1 MHRLIVVA
9 MCVFFVGCG
18 ESYRPAKRESPAP
31 STPTSDSNATAS
43 TAEAESA
50 GGLVEV
56 GGLELT
62 APESWVRQPPRS
74 QFVTAEF
81 TLPRA
86 DGDENDGRLTVS
98 VAGGSI
104 DANLERWRGQFE
116 GDLTRDVAEDL
127 EVAGLTVKLLDCAGT
142 FNDQPGPFAPA
153 VQREGYRMI
162 GAVIPTEGQ
171 LTFVKAYGPEKTIEK
186 YAESIRAF
194 LQSLKTE

>member
-9 MCVFFVGCG
+9 MCVCFVGCG
-18 ESYRPAKRESPAP
+18 ESYRPAKRETSPP
-31 STPTSDSNATAS
+31 STPTSDSNPSAAA
-43 TAEAESA
+43 AEAESA

-56 GGLELT
+56 GGLELA

-86 DGDENDGRLTVS
+86 EGDENDGRLTVS

-116 GDLTRDVAEDL
+116 GELTRDVAEDL

-142 FNDQPGPFAPA
+142 FNDQPGPFAPG

-186 YAESIRAF
+186 YEESIRTF
-194 LQSLKTE
+194 LQSLKTK

>member
-1 MHRLIVVA
+1 MRRLIVIV
-9 MCVFFVGCG
+9 MCVCFVGCG
-18 ESYRPAKRESPAP
+18 ESYRPAKRETPASSAPAANSSSPATSAVSE
-31 STPTSDSNATAS
+31 ST
-43 TAEAESA
+43 
-50 GGLVEV
+50 GGVVEV

-81 TLPRA
+81 SLPRA
-86 DGDENDGRLTVS
+86 EGDESDGRLTVS

-127 EVAGLTVKLLDCAGT
+127 EIAGLTVRLLDCAGT
-142 FNDQPGPFAPA
+142 FNDQPGPFAPG
-153 VQREGYRMI
+153 VQRDGYRMI

-171 LTFVKAYGPEKTIEK
+171 LTFVKAYGPEKTIAQYE
-186 YAESIRAF
+186 ESIRTF
-194 LQSLKTE
+194 LQSLKVK